1 MTDDVLNNPGG
12 LVKFVVPYC
21 NSEGEY
27 LGQVTEDDNEYDP
40 YYRVYNRKYVLKFHK
55 IYVQQYIFGLRGYN
69 TQWLPEF
76 WLSFTRQFKWLAPSS
91 RTAVKLI
98 STVLLGK
105 AVFVVVVVVVSQWC

>member
-1 MTDDVLNNPGG
+1 MKKIKPRDENCTSFRAEAKLLMTDDVLNNPGG

-69 TQWLPEF
+69 TQ
-76 WLSFTRQFKWLAPSS
+76 
-91 RTAVKLI
+91 
-98 STVLLGK
+98 
-105 AVFVVVVVVVSQWC
+105 